1 MNSRQ
6 PVILY
11 FLPVT
16 KGGLT
21 RYAEEQTKVLSER
34 SEIHLAG
41 YEGHITPVP
50 GVAFYPLRIPQK
62 SSVRSI
68 QALGW
73 MLSVIVNAWQL
84 RQLIKQIGPDYV
96 LIGAFAEYFSPLWVW
111 MLKKTSLETPFG
123 CILHDPVRNHVV
135 GPNWWHAWS
144 VRLAFGLMRDVFVH
158 QNDDNSHS
166 IGASVVRIP
175 HGIYNYPEEVGA
187 NRQDLEI
194 PEEAFVIL
202 CFGHIRDGKNLNLL
216 IDAIALIPDLHLL
229 VVGKEQSSQDK
240 KLSFYREMADRLEVV
255 GRCHFVNRFV
265 HDEEVSGFFRLAD
278 CLALTYSADF
288 HSASGVLNSDAQFRL
303 PIVASGGES
312 SLKFM
317 INRYNLGV
325 WVEPDS
331 VDAILEG
338 ISQIRSSDMDANWD
352 AYQEA
357 HSWQRNAQIIIEQAT
372 K

>member
-50 GVAFYPLRIPQK
+50 GVAFYPLRTPQK

-123 CILHDPVRNHVV
+123 CILHDPVRDHVV

-194 PEEAFVIL
+194 PEDAFVIL

-216 IDAIALIPDLHLL
+216 IEAIALIPDLHLL

-288 HSASGVLNSDAQFRL
+288 HSASGVLNSNVQFGL
-303 PIVASGGES
+303 PVVASGGEGPLS
-312 SLKFM
+312 DA
-317 INRYNLGV
+317 IERYNLGV
-325 WVEPDS
+325 FVQPDNLEAL
-331 VDAILEG
+331 VEG
-338 ISQIRSSDMDANWD
+338 ITLVRNTPPQADWGRYRQD
-352 AYQEA
+352 
-357 HSWQRNAQIIIEQAT
+357 HSWYANASIVLEEVDR
-372 K
+372 